1 VRLAVCWTT
10 LDAKFHLRTG
20 IHRCWQEAETSQHGA
35 KNDFNPTKARPLS
48 WPCRLTKGWRWRYP
62 CAWLVVK
69 LSLLDLEPASA
80 CTYCIHPYIP
90 CRLLTM
96 LADSPVVTTIITRDM
111 YSEHPPHRA
120 ERYVQPATA

>member
-1 VRLAVCWTT
+1 MPLDERLALALPMC
-10 LDAKFHLRTG
+10 LF
-20 IHRCWQEAETSQHGA
+20 
-35 KNDFNPTKARPLS
+35 
-48 WPCRLTKGWRWRYP
+48 
-62 CAWLVVK
+62 VK

>member
-20 IHRCWQEAETSQHGA
+20 IRRCWQEAETSQHLDGA

-90 CRLLTM
+90 CRLLTI
-96 LADSPVVTTIITRDM
+96 LADSVVTI
-111 YSEHPPHRA
+111 YSHH
-120 ERYVQPATA
+120 T